1 MHSTIN
7 LYATLALLLLCCCG
21 NPKQNSETPVT
32 TAEAKTSQAA
42 VEEAPK
48 AVPVSSSSHNDWDG
62 FYFYNIGMGSIIVIH
77 DGKYYNFERKN
88 FRSFYKDFEYDIDF
102 KLNKD
107 GFIPITRQYYL
118 DRNAQLQSKEKVLFD
133 SQPIEEGGKT
143 VALQCRGYKYL
154 PLSSF
159 GAYLD
164 AISTSRSAVIEDLK
178 TNSKYS
184 DDQLIEAA
192 LNDPAFISKSKMTE
206 APLRGGE
213 LAFWQLLV
221 NIIEAK

>member
-1 MHSTIN
+1 MRFN
-7 LYATLALLLLCCCG
+7 LIIVGFFLLLLACG
-21 NPKQNSETPVT
+21 SKDSSNESNTLSSAIPKSDLS
-32 TAEAKTSQAA
+32 AEADTKSDPATEQ
-42 VEEAPK
+42 
-48 AVPVSSSSHNDWDG
+48 HNDWDG

-77 DGKYYNFERKN
+77 HGKYYNFERKN
-88 FRSFYKDFEYDIDF
+88 FRSFYKDFEYDIAF
-102 KLNKD
+102 QLNND
-107 GFIPITRQYYL
+107 GFIPITRQYFL
-118 DRNAQLQSKEKVLFD
+118 GRNDQLQSKEKVLFD

-178 TNSKYS
+178 THSKYS

-192 LNDPAFISKSKMTE
+192 LNDPAFITKSKMTE